1 MNNEEI
7 VRENAELK
15 GRIEALEKDTREIKE
30 FKEKM
35 IDVIHNFDIT
45 LTEMN
50 GKINVV
56 MVQTADIK
64 EGNKRV
70 EERIQ
75 KIEDG
80 NKINLMSDIVKPVL
94 IACVTSVLAFF
105 GIQKFK

>member
-1 MNNEEI
+1 MDNEEI

-15 GRIEALEKDTREIKE
+15 GRIEALERDSKEMKD

-35 IDVIHNFDIT
+35 TEVIHKFDIT
-45 LTEMN
+45 LSEMN

-64 EGNKRV
+64 ESNKRM
-70 EERIQ
+70 EERMQ

-80 NKINLMSDIVKPVL
+80 NKINIISDIVKPFL